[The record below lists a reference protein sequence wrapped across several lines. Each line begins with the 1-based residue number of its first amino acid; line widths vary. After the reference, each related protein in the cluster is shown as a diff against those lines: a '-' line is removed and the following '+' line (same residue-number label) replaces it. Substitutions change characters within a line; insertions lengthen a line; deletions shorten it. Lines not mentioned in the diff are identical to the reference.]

1 MTTPPS
7 LFHAL
12 LRPSILQ
19 ILRSTGYHSTRPA
32 VLDSLTDLAARYL
45 SLLCQGTAAHAAH
58 NQGDSADFTI
68 ADMRMALQD
77 AGALMPQR
85 LHAEEVWRGDEDL
98 RGVDE
103 FIHWFAG
110 QRMKEMMEVGSGD
123 GEMDATDYLNALK
136 KKHSKTGEDA
146 KYHGTILGRGNEA
159 GEIQVEGGPETSIA
173 EWISKRTASPSSPA
187 PEQQQK
193 QQQQHEDG
201 DGDGDDA
208 EQQQKPQP
216 NGHASDDDSGLSSV
230 GDRLDHE
237 DEMDLS

>member
-45 SLLCQGTAAHAAH
+45 SLLCQSTADHAAH

-68 ADMRMALQD
+68 VDIRMALQD
-77 AGALMPQR
+77 AGALMPER
-85 LHAEEVWRGDEDL
+85 LPAEELFHDKEDL
-98 RGVDE
+98 RGLEE
-103 FIHWFAG
+103 FIAWFAG

-146 KYHGTILGRGNEA
+146 KYHGTILGRGHDA
-159 GEIQVEGGPETSIA
+159 GEVQVEGGPDTSIS
-173 EWISKRTASPSSPA
+173 EWIYKRTASASLSPE
-187 PEQQQK
+187 PEP
-193 QQQQHEDG
+193 QQHNQG
-201 DGDGDDA
+201 QRA
-208 EQQQKPQP
+208 EQ
-216 NGHASDDDSGLSSV
+216 NGHAGSDDDESGLSSV

-237 DEMDLS
+237 MDLS

>member
-45 SLLCQGTAAHAAH
+45 SLLCQSTADHAAH

-68 ADMRMALQD
+68 VDIRMALQD
-77 AGALMPQR
+77 AGALMPER
-85 LHAEEVWRGDEDL
+85 LPAEELFHDKEDMRGLE
-98 RGVDE
+98 E
-103 FIHWFAG
+103 FIAWFAG
-110 QRMKEMMEVGSGD
+110 QRMKEMMDVGSGD

-146 KYHGTILGRGNEA
+146 KYHGTILGRGHDA
-159 GEIQVEGGPETSIA
+159 GEVQVEGGPDTSIT
-173 EWISKRTASPSSPA
+173 EWIYKRTASASLSPE
-187 PEQQQK
+187 PEQQQQHN
-193 QQQQHEDG
+193 QQQR
-201 DGDGDDA
+201 A
-208 EQQQKPQP
+208 QQ
-216 NGHASDDDSGLSSV
+216 NGHASDDESGLSSV
-230 GDRLDHE
+230 GDGLDH
-237 DEMDLS
+237 EMDLS

>member
-45 SLLCQGTAAHAAH
+45 SLLCQSTADHAAH

-68 ADMRMALQD
+68 VDIRMALQD
-77 AGALMPQR
+77 AGALMPER
-85 LHAEEVWRGDEDL
+85 LPAEELFHDKEDL
-98 RGVDE
+98 RGLEE
-103 FIHWFAG
+103 FIAWFAG

-146 KYHGTILGRGNEA
+146 KYHGTILGRGHDA
-159 GEIQVEGGPETSIA
+159 GEVQVEGGPDTSIS
-173 EWISKRTASPSSPA
+173 EWIYKRTASASLSPE
-187 PEQQQK
+187 PEPQQRNQG
-193 QQQQHEDG
+193 QR
-201 DGDGDDA
+201 A
-208 EQQQKPQP
+208 EQ
-216 NGHASDDDSGLSSV
+216 NGHAGSDDESGLSSV

-237 DEMDLS
+237 MDLS

>member
-45 SLLCQGTAAHAAH
+45 SLLCQSTADHAAH

-68 ADMRMALQD
+68 VDIRMALQD
-77 AGALMPQR
+77 AGALMPER
-85 LHAEEVWRGDEDL
+85 LPAEELFHNKEDL
-98 RGVDE
+98 RGLEE
-103 FIHWFAG
+103 FIAWFAG
-110 QRMKEMMEVGSGD
+110 QRMKEMMDVGSGD

-146 KYHGTILGRGNEA
+146 KYHGTILGRGHDA
-159 GEIQVEGGPETSIA
+159 GEVQVEGGPDTSIS
-173 EWISKRTASPSSPA
+173 EWISKRTASASLSPE
-187 PEQQQK
+187 PEQPPQHNQKAVQQ
-193 QQQQHEDG
+193 
-201 DGDGDDA
+201 
-208 EQQQKPQP
+208 
-216 NGHASDDDSGLSSV
+216 NGHASDDESGLSSV

-237 DEMDLS
+237 MDLS

>member
-45 SLLCQGTAAHAAH
+45 SLLCQSTADHAAH

-68 ADMRMALQD
+68 VDIRMALQD
-77 AGALMPQR
+77 AGALMPER
-85 LHAEEVWRGDEDL
+85 LPAEELFHDKEDL
-98 RGVDE
+98 RGLEE
-103 FIHWFAG
+103 FIAWFAG
-110 QRMKEMMEVGSGD
+110 QRMKEMMDVGSGD

-146 KYHGTILGRGNEA
+146 KYHGTILGRGHDA
-159 GEIQVEGGPETSIA
+159 GEVQVEGGPETSIS
-173 EWISKRTASPSSPA
+173 EWISKRRASVHSAPSLNSSSNHSLTSKRLSKTATPA
-187 PEQQQK
+187 MTSR
-193 QQQQHEDG
+193 G
-201 DGDGDDA
+201 
-208 EQQQKPQP
+208 
-216 NGHASDDDSGLSSV
+216 
-230 GDRLDHE
+230 
-237 DEMDLS
+237 

>member
-45 SLLCQGTAAHAAH
+45 SLLCQSTADHAAH

-68 ADMRMALQD
+68 VDIRMALQD
-77 AGALMPQR
+77 AGALMPER
-85 LHAEEVWRGDEDL
+85 LPAEELFHDKEDL
-98 RGVDE
+98 RGLEE
-103 FIHWFAG
+103 FIAWFAG
-110 QRMKEMMEVGSGD
+110 QRMKEMMDVGSGD

-146 KYHGTILGRGNEA
+146 KYHGTILGRGHDA
-159 GEIQVEGGPETSIA
+159 GEVQVEGGPETSIS
-173 EWISKRTASPSSPA
+173 EWISKRRASASLSPE
-187 PEQQQK
+187 PEEQHQQPQLNQQK
-193 QQQQHEDG
+193 AQQ
-201 DGDGDDA
+201 
-208 EQQQKPQP
+208 
-216 NGHASDDDSGLSSV
+216 NGHASDDESGLSSV

-237 DEMDLS
+237 MDLS